1 MHLILD
7 KFAAVLKGQKIEG
20 GVWMES
26 RGLRKGEEMNIWVSN
41 VTVLDKNLNYWVQ
54 NEKFLKEL
62 LLSVLS

>member
-1 MHLILD
+1 
-7 KFAAVLKGQKIEG
+7 
-20 GVWMES
+20 MES

>member
-1 MHLILD
+1 MERLFL
-7 KFAAVLKGQKIEG
+7 KQVQAVLLTHATGE
-20 GVWMES
+20 
-26 RGLRKGEEMNIWVSN
+26 LRRGEEMNIWVSN